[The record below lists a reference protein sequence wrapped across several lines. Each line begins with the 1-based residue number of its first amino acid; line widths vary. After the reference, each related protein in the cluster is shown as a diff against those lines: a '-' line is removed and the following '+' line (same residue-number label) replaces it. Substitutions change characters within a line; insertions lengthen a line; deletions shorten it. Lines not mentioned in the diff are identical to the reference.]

1 LACISNLCSGGED
14 CGNTDSGETRHA
26 IRYALTSRPGCNPST
41 CIRRDRKLGGKRRT
55 VEILN
60 GLVAL
65 YYAIP
70 ALYAP
75 GYRRKEGIVAR
86 SENATGICHQSVV
99 FASYRKVLWRRVRF

>member
-1 LACISNLCSGGED
+1 M
-14 CGNTDSGETRHA
+14 
-26 IRYALTSRPGCNPST
+26 RYALTSRPGCNPST
-41 CIRRDRKLGGKRRT
+41 CIRKDRKLGGSRRA

-75 GYRRKEGIVAR
+75 GYRRKEGIVALVAR
-86 SENATGICHQSVV
+86 SENATRICHQSVI
-99 FASYRKVLWRRVRF
+99 FASYRKVPWRQVRS